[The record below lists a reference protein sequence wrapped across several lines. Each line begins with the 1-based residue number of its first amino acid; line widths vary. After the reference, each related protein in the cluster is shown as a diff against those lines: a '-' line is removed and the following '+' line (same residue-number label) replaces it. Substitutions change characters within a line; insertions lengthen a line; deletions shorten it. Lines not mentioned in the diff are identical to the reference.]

1 MKKIIFILI
10 MMVSFISFTSCSSD
24 DDSEYIDVNKELCI
38 SEWKN
43 QILSTYLMPN
53 YYVINENEIDE
64 YYKNKNNNHSV
75 LVTYT
80 QKIIEDN
87 NWIYLFINCT
97 INEELNI
104 NNICVYK
111 IDKNTYALNDVN
123 INNNK
128 IIYLLNMMYKY
139 SIIDDYTLEVNSYY
153 QKSL

>member
-1 MKKIIFILI
+1 MKKFIFIVL
-10 MMVSFISFTSCSSD
+10 MMISFVSFTSCTN

-38 SEWKN
+38 SEWRN

-53 YYVINENEIDE
+53 YYTIEEHEIDE
-64 YYKNKNNNHSV
+64 YYQNKNNNHSV

-80 QKIIEDN
+80 QKITEDN

-104 NNICVYK
+104 NNICIYK
-111 IDKNTYALNDVN
+111 INKNTYALNDVN

-128 IIYLLNMMYKY
+128 ITYLLNMMYRY
-139 SIIDDYTLEVNSYY
+139 SLIDDYTLNINSYY
-153 QKSL
+153 QESL